1 MLRALFLD
9 LYGTAVQEMGPIA
22 LDVCRSVCQNGT
34 ASSVREVL
42 QVWWADYNTRLAGA
56 NGPDWRSQH
65 DLALESFRVLVRHFQ
80 ADCDPAQ
87 LLEQMEIHWGSPPI
101 YPDTKDFLARVSL
114 PVWFVTNSD
123 DAYARACV
131 RHHDLPCA
139 GLVTSQQARY
149 AKPHPEL
156 FRHAL
161 RQAGLAPEDVIHIG
175 DSLTSDLRGA
185 ASAGIS
191 GIWLNREGKPVP
203 EGIRA
208 VSSLFEVLPL
218 LV

>member
-131 RHHDLPCA
+131 RHHHRHHRHRGRHL
-139 GLVTSQQARY
+139 
-149 AKPHPEL
+149 EL